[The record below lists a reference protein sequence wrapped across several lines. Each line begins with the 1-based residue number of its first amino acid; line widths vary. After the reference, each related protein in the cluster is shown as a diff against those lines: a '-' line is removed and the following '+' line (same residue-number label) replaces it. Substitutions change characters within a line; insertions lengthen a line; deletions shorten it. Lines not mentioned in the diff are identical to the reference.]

1 VFGNLYLCERS
12 SGQFS
17 NEDEDLV
24 TALAAT
30 AGIAIANARLYDVA
44 RVRQDWL
51 SASTTITRRL
61 LSTDPGNPLQLVVD
75 PARDV
80 ADADLVAVVLPAA
93 DRDGLRV
100 EVAVGSGAD
109 NVVGVRIPIAGSLCG
124 RVLTTGRPLR
134 DSWPRHIP
142 RLGSAVS
149 AELALDPVLMRRWQ
163 DPGRS
168 TGCS

>member
-1 VFGNLYLCERS
+1 VPNGPQFRMPRSPPSPRRKSS

-17 NEDEDLV
+17 SEDEDLV

-30 AGIAIANARLYDVA
+30 AGVAIANARLYEVA
-44 RVRQDWL
+44 RVSQDWL
-51 SASTTITRRL
+51 SASTTITGRL

-93 DRDGLRV
+93 DGDGLRV

-124 RVLTTGRPLR
+124 R
-134 DSWPRHIP
+134 
-142 RLGSAVS
+142 
-149 AELALDPVLMRRWQ
+149 
-163 DPGRS
+163 
-168 TGCS
+168 C

>member
-1 VFGNLYLCERS
+1 MSMTSPCACGVERASAERPAIPDAPVSAVATPREQQRPVS
-12 SGQFS
+12 S
-17 NEDEDLV
+17 EDEDLV

-30 AGIAIANARLYDVA
+30 AGVAIANARLYEVA
-44 RVRQDWL
+44 RVSQDWL
-51 SASTTITRRL
+51 SASTTITGRL

-93 DRDGLRV
+93 DGDGLRV

-124 RVLTTGRPLR
+124 R
-134 DSWPRHIP
+134 
-142 RLGSAVS
+142 
-149 AELALDPVLMRRWQ
+149 
-163 DPGRS
+163 
-168 TGCS
+168 C